1 VHNPYTAASF
11 GSACGRA
18 RALCGVEEHGSLL
31 WCPCVLNYARHK
43 YARPDL
49 DKSPQ
54 TDALVREGAI
64 DKTAE
69 MCGVRDEHHPVLALL
84 LWLQDNILEG
94 VMGDR
99 ERHVHFAFEADA
111 RKIISDGWVLAQSSP
126 LTQVHSDQSLR
137 DSEVAFMC
145 GARSLVSLTIG
156 FRTTIKHWLN
166 RAASVGAPGD
176 IWDHGRLCAF
186 VQVGEDF
193 PNLKSTRCG
202 GGIYYS
208 NDHISVDTMQCWV
221 LGGFSYCDDFMQA
234 RDNDGYFLFRGNRL
248 VTWAQVME
256 HQRVKRVMES
266 HISAFNSMKIPRGA
280 LSSLKLARVAHRME
294 TYHCKAFDNDPAC
307 PVEFSRSLFCDE
319 DPASFKAAESL
330 QKTIKAFEEVQPTA
344 EVNNEA
350 KVLDSLHALFS
361 KKNRNGMEAMCHA
374 CIMGHHH
381 VVQKMIRAGA
391 DLDQPHN
398 KGATALYFASRGGH
412 LSVVQELLDHDADI
426 DLASDN
432 GCTPLH
438 VGCQNGH
445 SPVVLELLER
455 GADME
460 QANDNG
466 ATPLYVGCQQ
476 GHLRVVKALLVRGT
490 AFDKARA
497 DGSTPLMVAAQQG
510 HLDVIKL
517 LLQHGADTTKKSG
530 TGRTA
535 MDYAKLGTVG
545 AESDV
550 KKTMLQL
557 LSPFRTYASTSEP
570 VSDLPS
576 RQKPRSVKIH
586 LRKKRRTSSGLC
598 APLAESLSRFSTPQ
612 PASKLLPFPVHKKAR
627 TLVTPVIPVITVPW
641 VVVGDVLVRSPVTKH
656 EDIKNV
662 RAKWRSEQVRL
673 CFNPAFKLLKES
685 RPGGVTMISTHGEK
699 NVYACK
705 KCRERVLCIGET
717 MRKLDG
723 DLRQLIWDVRSV
735 TPCNCS

>member
-1 VHNPYTAASF
+1 MLALQRANPYTKVSFKSAS
-11 GSACGRA
+11 GRA

-43 YARPDL
+43 YARDNL
-49 DKSPQ
+49 DKSPH
-54 TDALVREGAI
+54 TDDLVRQGAI
-64 DKTAE
+64 DKTAG
-69 MCGVRDEHHPVLALL
+69 MCGLRDEHHPVLALL

-99 ERHVHFAFEADA
+99 ERHVHFTFEADA

-193 PNLKSTRCG
+193 PKLKISHCG

-208 NDHISVDTMQCWV
+208 NDHISVDKMQCWV

-266 HISAFNSMKIPRGA
+266 HIRAINSLKIPRGA
-280 LSSLKLARVAHRME
+280 LSSLKLARGAHRME
-294 TYHCKAFDNDPAC
+294 TIHCKAFDNDPVR
-307 PVEFSRSLFCDE
+307 PVEFSRGLFSDE
-319 DPASFKAAESL
+319 NHALFKAAESL

-350 KVLDSLHALFS
+350 QVLDSLYALLS
-361 KKNRNGMEAMCHA
+361 KKKPKAGMDPMCHA
-374 CIMGHHH
+374 CKMGHHH
-381 VVQKMIRAGA
+381 VVQKIIRAGA

-398 KGATALYFASRGGH
+398 QGSTALYIASYAGH

-426 DLASDN
+426 DLATDN
-432 GCTPLH
+432 GCTPLY

-445 SPVVLELLER
+445 LPVVLELLER
-455 GADME
+455 CADME

-466 ATPLYVGCQQ
+466 ATPLYICCQR
-476 GHLRVVKALLVRGT
+476 GHLRVVKELLVRGT
-490 AFDKARA
+490 AIDKARA
-497 DGSTPLMVAAQQG
+497 DGMTPLMVAAQKG
-510 HLDVIKL
+510 RLDVIKL
-517 LLQHGADTTKKSG
+517 LLKHGADTRKKSG

-535 MDYAKLGTVG
+535 MDYAKLGAVG
-545 AESDV
+545 TESDV

-557 LSPFRTYASTSEP
+557 LSPFRTYAATSEP

-576 RQKPRSVKIH
+576 RQKSSSVKIR
-586 LRKKRRTSSGLC
+586 LRKKLRTSPLSSVKIRLRKNQALSKFDC
-598 APLAESLSRFSTPQ
+598 A
-612 PASKLLPFPVHKKAR
+612 KKGMK
-627 TLVTPVIPVITVPW
+627 
-641 VVVGDVLVRSPVTKH
+641 VG
-656 EDIKNV
+656 
-662 RAKWRSEQVRL
+662 
-673 CFNPAFKLLKES
+673 
-685 RPGGVTMISTHGEK
+685 M
-699 NVYACK
+699 
-705 KCRERVLCIGET
+705 
-717 MRKLDG
+717 
-723 DLRQLIWDVRSV
+723 
-735 TPCNCS
+735 